1 MLPRC
6 QCVLCCLRCFQ
17 TSLSDCDLWRCW
29 IKACWEED
37 NVALALLMS
46 TCSLHASVYTA
57 ADLTALWQKMRSLPN
72 IIGIS
77 HTHLHRQ
84 ISDTDTLS
92 RTPFHTHT
100 HIYMPHSL
108 LRLRLRGNRAEMK
121 LRAFTEQG
129 LSGVMA
135 TSADLPHPLPSAERE
150 EEKRM
155 EMERESQGGVRTEW
169 C

>member
-6 QCVLCCLRCFQ
+6 QCVLCCLRCCQ

-100 HIYMPHSL
+100 HAYATLSSAFKTPGKWSRDETTCLHRARSVWCHGNQCGFTPPSSIS
-108 LRLRLRGNRAEMK
+108 RERG
-121 LRAFTEQG
+121 G
-129 LSGVMA
+129 
-135 TSADLPHPLPSAERE
+135 
-150 EEKRM
+150 EKDGD
-155 EMERESQGGVRTEW
+155 RESQGGVRTEW